1 MKLRIVS
8 PTKSTELEVV
18 WLEINTPDG
27 NFIIQSGY
35 IPTTF
40 LLSANK
46 EMLYCFKTGKQEF
59 IALRKGGILEV
70 TRKEVVALLKE

>member
-40 LLSANK
+40 LLAPNK
-46 EMLYCFKTGKQEF
+46 EMHYCFKTGKQESIS
-59 IALRKGGILEV
+59 IAKGGILEI
-70 TRKEVVALLKE
+70 TKQEVIALLKE